1 MKVILPVAG
10 KGERMRP
17 YTGNPPKCL
26 LPVGDKTIIGRIV
39 EDALP
44 LGPTETPFITEYKA
58 EALDGFLKRRPG
70 WGRTRTVLQ
79 SDPQGLGQATSQ
91 DIRRAF
97 PATFSSSWPRIK
109 CGVNSGGDPLAVR
122 GRGGLSRHKI
132 AASRRNFSA

>member
-10 KGERMRP
+10 KGGRMRP

-26 LPVGDKTIIGRIV
+26 LPVGGKTIIGRIV

-44 LGPTETPFITEYKA
+44 LGPTETPFITGYKA

-70 WGRTRTVLQ
+70 RGRTRTVLQ
-79 SDPQGLGQATSQ
+79 SDTQGLGQATSQ

-97 PATFSSSWPRIK
+97 PAAQGRA
-109 CGVNSGGDPLAVR
+109 LAARSR
-122 GRGGLSRHKI
+122 GADFTPDLFRGHGFP
-132 AASRRNFSA
+132 A